1 MKSRQKVIQY
11 ESKLVFTN
19 KHGFKSRPTKSLF
32 SRHILLEFL
41 VIRIWSYL
49 RSCIEEIIV
58 DILRLLANCFYH
70 LNLIFPLLCFES
82 SPFNTSCDHFPL
94 RTVGIIYPLLEQHLI
109 WSNQILNLFNTFP
122 KEHNEKSEPW
132 TFLVIATMI
141 QLSFTEIIVWFVKKK
156 TKFDALR
163 WSAKILCVSVV
174 KH

>member
-1 MKSRQKVIQY
+1 MAISTTITTSAVCDLQTCYCKFFLQMKSRQKVIQY

-70 LNLIFPLLCFES
+70 LNLIFPLLCFENC
-82 SPFNTSCDHFPL
+82 PFKTSCDHFPL
-94 RTVGIIYPLLEQHLI
+94 RT
-109 WSNQILNLFNTFP
+109 
-122 KEHNEKSEPW
+122 
-132 TFLVIATMI
+132 IATI
-141 QLSFTEIIVWFVKKK
+141 FPCVRA
-156 TKFDALR
+156 ALDL
-163 WSAKILCVSVV
+163 K
-174 KH
+174 